1 MRQVGG
7 LERSIVQNAD
17 GGIEA
22 FLAREVLPHAV
33 DAWYLIDKVKIGYE
47 VSFARYFFKPKP
59 MRSIDAIRADIL
71 ALELETEGLLSEIV
85 GETGA

>member
-1 MRQVGG
+1 M
-7 LERSIVQNAD
+7 
-17 GGIEA
+17 
-22 FLAREVLPHAV
+22 LPHAV